1 MKNFTYS
8 KYNKDLNNK
17 ANLISL
23 IQKRN
28 AFNEFNVDKYI
39 TMQNKLKSPEVS
51 NISEYSFY
59 KLFSQFMSY

>member
-59 KLFSQFMSY
+59 DLFSQFMIY